1 MSQVYIN
8 GTYRNIMTDVMDA
21 ALAYYSR
28 NPTREIQIGLDLL
41 TANNGN
47 NQIVQGI
54 TSRLSGMLG
63 SCPHMPEDL
72 LQQFIW
78 KAGELAL
85 YSAATKVQ
93 DATLVLGNAYY
104 TFRQLIQEIDGTLNA
119 MISGYRAQPQ
129 GHTPMHQQQHYAPAQ
144 GNPYQQARGPYQST
158 PGPYDNAHS
167 MVQNAPSQVD
177 YNPYQSN
184 QFIQATNPTPVPPS
198 NALSDFDD
206 FSSYREEVQV
216 ARHEVEDDF
225 TTFIDEDEEIEDVVE
240 LEDPNFTYVD
250 GIDDI
255 ELFDIDE
262 QWLDTSEEVGY
273 EADGSILGAVIYRNK
288 LHIPVKEDSDETTT
302 SRLGYLKFHT
312 ALNVGNSKTVTS
324 KKCYIPT
331 KELSM
336 DYQTLSPRPL
346 ILNSPNVTVVTER
359 ELDEKKVPVI
369 EHQVIELGDV
379 SDGMPH
385 PSALTYNLISVA
397 SIVKSKALK
406 VGLFVG
412 HQLDCLKITR
422 AADIADVEGIEYSS
436 YVHISRLYESIDPI
450 VRGAFL
456 DTLHHSLLEL
466 FTKRFGYKVE
476 SFGNIINSWDELQA
490 IPVSTG
496 DYTAEEVALEFVRI
510 LEYAV
515 YGTSQQ
521 AEDITGL
528 FPDTTAFNEK
538 DIDTYTAK
546 YEDNTSLFGLNVR
559 RPYAILG
566 AWLTSDQMGLTED
579 ALLSEVT
586 HNAIAAP
593 IKFMF
598 DKYPTITKVLVV
610 DKDGCRTSVYRGIGL
625 RRALVKC
632 D

>member
-8 GTYRNIMTDVMDA
+8 GTYRNIMTDVMDS

-72 LQQFIW
+72 LQKFIW

-93 DATLVLGNAYY
+93 DASLVLGNAYY
-104 TFRQLIQEIDGTLNA
+104 TFRQLIQEIDGILNA

-129 GHTPMHQQQHYAPAQ
+129 GHAPMHQQPHYPPAQ

-158 PGPYDNAHS
+158 PGPYDNAHA
-167 MVQNAPSQVD
+167 MVQNAPPQVD

-288 LHIPVKEDSDETTT
+288 LHIPVKEDSDETATN
-302 SRLGYLKFHT
+302 RLGYLKFHT

-369 EHQVIELGDV
+369 EHQVTELGDV

-422 AADIADVEGIEYSS
+422 AADIADVKGIEYSAD
-436 YVHISRLYESIDPI
+436 VHISRLYESIDPI

-476 SFGNIINSWDELQA
+476 SFGDIINSWDELQA

-496 DYTAEEVALEFVRI
+496 DYTAEEVELEFVRI
-510 LEYAV
+510 LEYAI

-528 FPDTTAFNEK
+528 FPDTTAFDEK
-538 DIDTYTAK
+538 DIDTYAAR

-593 IKFMF
+593 IKFLF